1 MAATDGQANDG
12 PPLTELESLQ
22 LKANQVTDESLE
34 STRRMI
40 TLCEDAQGSGAHTTD
55 MLAHQGE
62 QLDRVEGGI
71 DNMNAEMKEAEK
83 HLTGMEKWCGL
94 CICPW
99 NRRSKVR
106 DIDGK
111 WESNNKSG
119 GAVKGQPA
127 TKSSGGNVPDGGSSG
142 GNQQYVRRI
151 NDDAREDEME
161 DNMQAVGGILGN
173 LKNMATD
180 MGAEIEKQNSQLDR
194 INDKGG
200 NVGVR
205 IDSANKRTEKILNK

>member
-1 MAATDGQANDG
+1 MAATDSQANDG

-40 TLCEDAQGSGAHTTD
+40 ALCEDAQGAGAKTVD

-62 QLDRVEGGI
+62 QLNRVEGGI

-99 NRRSKVR
+99 NRRPKVR
-106 DIDGK
+106 DVDGT
-111 WESNNKSG
+111 WQSSSKSDA
-119 GAVKGQPA
+119 AVKGQPA
-127 TKSSGGNVPDGGSSG
+127 GKSNGGNVPDGAG

-151 NDDAREDEME
+151 NNDAREDEME
-161 DNMQAVGGILGN
+161 ENMQAVGGILGN
-173 LKNMATD
+173 LKSMATD
-180 MGAEIEKQNSQLDR
+180 MGSEIEKQNSQLDR

-200 NVGVR
+200 NVGLR
-205 IDSANKRTEKILNK
+205 IESANKRTEAILKK